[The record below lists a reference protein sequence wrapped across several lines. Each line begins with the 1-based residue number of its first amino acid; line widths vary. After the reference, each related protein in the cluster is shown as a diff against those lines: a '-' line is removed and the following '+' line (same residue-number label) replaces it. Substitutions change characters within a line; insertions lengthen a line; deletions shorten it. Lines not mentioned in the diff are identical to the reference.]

1 MLHHYSV
8 CSFLRGLNL
17 YPLRNTFWSF
27 FQPRNCS
34 ADDSSST
41 LITTKKSSV
50 SIDEAN
56 MNESQSELE
65 FLVQIGR
72 RLLSELF
79 LPIVPSVICSNTLFN
94 TVLTHPH
101 LPSALSN
108 HQLSTWSPIR
118 APVRFSHKYPE

>member
-1 MLHHYSV
+1 MLYHYSV

-27 FQPRNCS
+27 FRPRNCS
-34 ADDSSST
+34 AGDSSSV

-56 MNESQSELE
+56 TNESQSELE

-79 LPIVPSVICSNTLFN
+79 LVIVPGAICSNTLF
-94 TVLTHPH
+94 
-101 LPSALSN
+101 
-108 HQLSTWSPIR
+108 
-118 APVRFSHKYPE
+118 